1 MNLSRRSL
9 VRLAAAA
16 AGGAVVGAGAAGLP
30 DLLDPQ
36 LRPQGG
42 YAAAADLP
50 GWERSGQI
58 RTTWYVP
65 TARPL
70 VALTFDDGPGPDWT
84 PMVLDTLA
92 AAGAPAT
99 FFMVG
104 RRLRRWSRLVAGRL
118 EGHEVGNHTWS
129 HADLATLD
137 PHAARTELERT
148 HAEIHRVTGRQP
160 RLMRPPYGHLGGA
173 AMVAADDLGYEIV
186 LWSQK
191 MNEASHLHDPTG
203 LVDAAVRA
211 AHPGSIL
218 LAHDIGTPDRLV
230 ALRHLDAI
238 IAGLRARG
246 YRLVTV
252 TELFASVTGPS
263 ATASDAA
270 RPVRA
275 AGR

>member
-1 MNLSRRSL
+1 MTLLRRSL
-9 VRLAAAA
+9 VRLAVAA
-16 AGGAVVGAGAAGLP
+16 AGGVVVAGAARLP
-30 DLLDPQ
+30 NLLDPQ
-36 LRPQGG
+36 LWPQGG

-92 AAGAPAT
+92 AASAPAT

-104 RRLRRWSRLVAGRL
+104 QRLRQWSGLVAGRL

-137 PHAARTELERT
+137 PDAARTELQRT
-148 HAEIHRVTGRQP
+148 TRRSTGSPGQP
-160 RLMRPPYGHLGGA
+160 QLMRPPYGHLGGA
-173 AMVAADDLGYEIV
+173 AMVAADDLDYEIV

-191 MNEASHLHDPTG
+191 MHEASHLHDPKG
-203 LVDAAVRA
+203 LVDTAVRA

-218 LAHDIGTPDRLV
+218 LAHDVGTPNRLV
-230 ALRHLDAI
+230 ALRYLDAI
-238 IAGLRARG
+238 ITGLRARG
-246 YRLVTV
+246 YGLVTV
-252 TELFASVTGPS
+252 TELLASGTDPS
-263 ATASDAA
+263 TTASDPA
-270 RPVRA
+270 RPIRT
-275 AGR
+275 GR